1 MSGEGQGEV
10 SGESSPQLWALT
22 VAGSGCSLGASRKPL
37 CLGGECGR
45 RGPLQMA
52 QPLAPS
58 HWHSLASLRGL
69 RRRGGDKQIACC
81 QAPPVAPF
89 HRVLSYPGVLAGPPA
104 RLSPEERGGEPTGR
118 CDPSSAQGGTYP
130 GGSRHRL
137 VLDSMRGSFCT
148 QPLLRVPPS
157 LRTLGS
163 PGCVGQGQVPLPSDP
178 QLS

>member
-10 SGESSPQLWALT
+10 SGEPSPQLWAVT
-22 VAGSGCSLGASRKPL
+22 VAGSGCSLGAGRKPL

-69 RRRGGDKQIACC
+69 RRRGGAKQIVCC
-81 QAPPVAPF
+81 QAPPVASF
-89 HRVLSYPGVLAGPPA
+89 RRVLSHPGVLAGPPS
-104 RLSPEERGGEPTGR
+104 RLNPEEHGGEPTGR
-118 CDPSSAQGGTYP
+118 RDPSSEQAGTYP

-137 VLDSMRGSFCT
+137 VLDSMRGSCA

-157 LRTLGS
+157 LRTLGG
-163 PGCVGQGQVPLPSDP
+163 PGCVGQGLLT
-178 QLS
+178 LSSPDISPA